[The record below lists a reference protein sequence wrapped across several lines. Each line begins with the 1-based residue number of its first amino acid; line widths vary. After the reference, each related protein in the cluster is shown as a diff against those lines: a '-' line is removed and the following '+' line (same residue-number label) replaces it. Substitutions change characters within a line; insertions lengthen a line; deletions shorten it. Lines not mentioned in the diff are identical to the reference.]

1 MRRERR
7 RRRRRERGAVCFSVR
22 AKWIQH
28 EGGEEDGN
36 ENGGGE
42 REQERGRR
50 RNRDVPQANNG
61 CFVRSFVIHSPARK
75 ERSGMYSKERAV
87 AAERER
93 ERERDIGEGAAA
105 AVMVQLMHAMKVLK
119 KKEGRETALSFT
131 FSVPPALSLERK

>member
-1 MRRERR
+1 MGMRMAEERESKR
-7 RRRRRERGAVCFSVR
+7 
-22 AKWIQH
+22 
-28 EGGEEDGN
+28 EGGGVTEMF
-36 ENGGGE
+36 
-42 REQERGRR
+42 RR
-50 RNRDVPQANNG
+50 QTMDAS
-61 CFVRSFVIHSPARK
+61 FVRSFVIHSPARK